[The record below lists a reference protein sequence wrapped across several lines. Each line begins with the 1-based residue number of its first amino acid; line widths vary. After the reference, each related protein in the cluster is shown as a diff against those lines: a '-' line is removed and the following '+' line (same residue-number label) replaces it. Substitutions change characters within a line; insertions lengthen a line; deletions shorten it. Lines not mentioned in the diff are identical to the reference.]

1 MRGLEAATCDW
12 QVVALN
18 LGLTASGQG
27 SQVDCPGSA
36 WYSYALQAH
45 GAALPRGQLLPGG
58 HGSPDTDSRGQYLP
72 AGHSPH
78 SGDPSFGANLAGGH
92 GEHDDEPLAELNC
105 PMGQGLQAASEGDP
119 VASLYV
125 PALHAVQAALPLTF
139 ENVPAAHGAQ

>member
-1 MRGLEAATCDW
+1 MRGLDAAACDW

-78 SGDPSFGANLAGGH
+78 SYAPSFGANLAGGH
-92 GEHDDEPLAELNC
+92 GEHDEEPLAELNC
-105 PMGQGLQAASEGDP
+105 PMGQGLQAAAEGDP

-125 PALHAVQAALPLTF
+125 PALHAVQAALPFMF

>member
-1 MRGLEAATCDW
+1 MRVLEAAACDW

-18 LGLTASGQG
+18 LGLTASGQA
-27 SQVDCPGSA
+27 SQVDFPASA
-36 WYSYALQAH
+36 WYSNALQAH

-58 HGSPDTDSRGQYLP
+58 HGSPDTDCRGQYLP

-92 GEHDDEPLAELNC
+92 GEQDEEPVAELNC
-105 PMGQGLQAASEGDP
+105 PMGQALQAPAKKDP

-125 PALHAVQAALPLTF
+125 PALHVVQETLPFTF